1 LKKRNKGKRREIKED
16 LHALQVVLV
25 KHTEKKSKSYSCFSF
40 ALVVQYL
47 VQLIRRR
54 KTMEAVAYSNFR
66 QNLKQY
72 MKQVNEDADALI
84 VTAKD
89 AEDTVVVLSKREYDS
104 LQESLRILS
113 NSYLMEKIRRG
124 DTQFRKKNFKTHDL
138 LKVKEDD

>member
-1 LKKRNKGKRREIKED
+1 
-16 LHALQVVLV
+16 
-25 KHTEKKSKSYSCFSF
+25 
-40 ALVVQYL
+40 
-47 VQLIRRR
+47 
-54 KTMEAVAYSNFR
+54 MEAVAYSNFR

-89 AEDTVVVLSKREYDS
+89 AEDTVCVLSKREYDS

-124 DTQFRKKNFKTHDL
+124 DTQFRKKQFQTHDL
-138 LKVKEDD
+138 LEVKEDD

>member
-1 LKKRNKGKRREIKED
+1 
-16 LHALQVVLV
+16 
-25 KHTEKKSKSYSCFSF
+25 
-40 ALVVQYL
+40 
-47 VQLIRRR
+47 
-54 KTMEAVAYSNFR
+54 MEAVAYSHFR

-124 DTQFRKKNFKTHDL
+124 DTQFRKKQFQTHDL
-138 LKVKEDD
+138 LEVKEDD

>member
-1 LKKRNKGKRREIKED
+1 
-16 LHALQVVLV
+16 
-25 KHTEKKSKSYSCFSF
+25 
-40 ALVVQYL
+40 
-47 VQLIRRR
+47 
-54 KTMEAVAYSNFR
+54 MEAVAYSNFR

-124 DTQFRKKNFKTHDL
+124 DTQFQKKQFQIHDL
-138 LKVKEDD
+138 LAVKEDD

>member
-1 LKKRNKGKRREIKED
+1 
-16 LHALQVVLV
+16 
-25 KHTEKKSKSYSCFSF
+25 
-40 ALVVQYL
+40 
-47 VQLIRRR
+47 
-54 KTMEAVAYSNFR
+54 MEAVAYSNFR

-113 NSYLMEKIRRG
+113 NSYLTEKIRRG
-124 DTQFRKKNFKTHDL
+124 DTQFRKKQFQSHDL
-138 LKVKEDD
+138 LEVKEDD

>member
-1 LKKRNKGKRREIKED
+1 
-16 LHALQVVLV
+16 
-25 KHTEKKSKSYSCFSF
+25 
-40 ALVVQYL
+40 
-47 VQLIRRR
+47 
-54 KTMEAVAYSNFR
+54 MEAVAYSNFR

-104 LQESLRILS
+104 LQESLRTLS

-124 DTQFRKKNFKTHDL
+124 DTQFRKKQFQTHDL
-138 LKVKEDD
+138 LAVKEDD